1 MTLCWNG
8 AEEFSDDF
16 FSLRFFG
23 VCPWAGQPGR
33 ALGPHSALRTLTAPA
48 RDPIGHLHGPWGWGG
63 RSPRRTRLLT
73 RHLEEVWFPSHACH
87 ALLSSLFTSLFAG
100 KREAPR
106 PGGVGGPGEA
116 PAGATF
122 KFGARGAQAA
132 QKCKLRR
139 HDFRARAGLKFFL
152 ARICWAGGAKRPRL

>member
-1 MTLCWNG
+1 MLW
-8 AEEFSDDF
+8 
-16 FSLRFFG
+16 RFACGSSNASSKPFQIAREGDPMPFWSRRLLPNTPSGNCLDHGRG
-23 VCPWAGQPGR
+23 VR
-33 ALGPHSALRTLTAPA
+33 NPA
-48 RDPIGHLHGPWGWGG
+48 
-63 RSPRRTRLLT
+63 RRTRLLT

-152 ARICWAGGAKRPRL
+152 ARICWAGGVKRPRL